1 MIKASHLS
9 AGFIAILV
17 GFSSSV
23 AIVLQAAQAVG
34 ATPEQQNSW
43 LLALGLG
50 MGLTSIGFSLRYK
63 QPILT
68 AWSTPGA
75 ALLAS
80 NTDEIGIAA
89 ATGAFLFSAALIFL
103 VGISGWFERAMNR
116 LPIAL
121 GAAMLAGVLM
131 PFGLNVFFSLETQP
145 ALIGVMLLAWLFGHH
160 LWPRYNIPLVLLAG
174 IAFSHFGGLLSLSEL
189 QIEVAK
195 PVWVTPR
202 FEWSTLLGV
211 GLPLFVVTMASQNLP
226 GIATLKVAGYSP
238 AVSPIISWT
247 GITTAMLA
255 PFGGFALNLAAI
267 TAAICAGK
275 EADEDPEQRY
285 KSALVAGVLYI
296 LMGIFGA
303 TVVALFALFPQELVL
318 AIAGLALVSTIANS
332 LHNAL
337 AESST
342 RDAALAAFLVT
353 FSGISPLG
361 IGSPFW
367 GLVAGG
373 VLMGFAQL
381 RQKPS
386 V

>member
-9 AGFIAILV
+9 AGFIAVLV

-34 ATPEQQNSW
+34 TTPEQQNSW

-75 ALLAS
+75 ALLVS
-80 NTDEIGIAA
+80 NNDEIGIAA

-103 VGISGWFERAMNR
+103 VGFSGCFERAMNK

-131 PFGLNVFFSLETQP
+131 PFSLNVFFSLETQP
-145 ALIGVMLLAWLFGHH
+145 LLIGVMLITWVFGHYF
-160 LWPRYNIPLVLLAG
+160 WPRYNIPWVLLAG

-189 QIEVAK
+189 QIEVSK
-195 PVWVTPR
+195 PVWVTPH

-226 GIATLKVAGYSP
+226 GIATLKVAGYTP

-247 GITTAMLA
+247 GIATAILA
-255 PFGGFALNLAAI
+255 PFGGYALNLAAI

-275 EADEDPEQRY
+275 ESDEDPEQRY
-285 KSALVAGVLYI
+285 KSTLVAGVLYI
-296 LMGIFGA
+296 LMGVFGA
-303 TVVALFALFPQELVL
+303 TFVTLFALFPQELVF
-318 AIAGLALVSTIANS
+318 AIAGLALLSTIANS
-332 LHNAL
+332 LHSAL
-337 AESST
+337 AVAST

-353 FSGISPLG
+353 FSGISPFG

-367 GLVAGG
+367 GLIAGG
-373 VLMGFAQL
+373 VLMGIAQL
-381 RQKPS
+381 RNKS
-386 V
+386 NA

>member
-80 NTDEIGIAA
+80 NNDEIGIAA

-103 VGISGWFERAMNR
+103 VGFSGWFERAMNK

-145 ALIGVMLLAWLFGHH
+145 LLIGLMLLTWVFGHYF
-160 LWPRYNIPLVLLAG
+160 WPRYNIPLVLLAG
-174 IAFSHFGGLLSLSEL
+174 IAFSHFGGLLSLAEFHV
-189 QIEVAK
+189 EVSK
-195 PVWVTPR
+195 PVWVTPH

-226 GIATLKVAGYSP
+226 GIATLKVAGYKP

-247 GITTAMLA
+247 GIATAILA
-255 PFGGFALNLAAI
+255 PFGGYALNLAAI

-275 EADEDPEQRY
+275 ESDEDPDQRY
-285 KSALVAGVLYI
+285 KSSLVAGVLYL

-318 AIAGLALVSTIANS
+318 AIAGLALLSTIANS

-337 AESST
+337 AETGT
-342 RDAALAAFLVT
+342 RDAALATFLVT
-353 FSGISPLG
+353 FSGISPFG

-373 VLMGFAQL
+373 LLMGVAHSRNKL
-381 RQKPS
+381 NA
-386 V
+386 

>member
-80 NTDEIGIAA
+80 NNDEIGIAA
-89 ATGAFLFSAALIFL
+89 ATGAFLFSASLIFL
-103 VGISGWFERAMNR
+103 VGFSGWFERAMNR

-145 ALIGVMLLAWLFGHH
+145 LLIGVMLLTWLFGHN
-160 LWPRYNIPLVLLAG
+160 LWPRYNIPLVLVVG

-189 QIEVAK
+189 QVEIAK

-247 GITTAMLA
+247 GIATAILA
-255 PFGGFALNLAAI
+255 PFGGYALNLAAI

-275 EADEDPEQRY
+275 EADEDPDQRY
-285 KSALVAGVLYI
+285 KSSLVAGVLYI
-296 LMGIFGA
+296 LMGVFGA

-318 AIAGLALVSTIANS
+318 AIAGLALLSTIANS

-373 VLMGFAQL
+373 VLMGIAKFRNRL
-381 RQKPS
+381 NT
-386 V
+386 